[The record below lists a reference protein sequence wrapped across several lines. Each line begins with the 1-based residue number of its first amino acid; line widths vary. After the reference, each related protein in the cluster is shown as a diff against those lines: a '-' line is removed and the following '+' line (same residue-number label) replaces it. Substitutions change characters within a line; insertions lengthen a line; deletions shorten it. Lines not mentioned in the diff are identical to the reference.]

1 MRLYRAENLK
11 FRHTVTGKL
20 WILMQALT
28 LLLAYGISRGNGISS
43 AYNWWYTLMLPGM
56 VTLSACIIGEKDRK
70 GKNRAVLSLPSSPG
84 KVWDAKI
91 LVGMKTLLLANLL
104 GAAANLILDLYLI
117 PRFWIPQVLEIS
129 PAQIAASGAV
139 MTAAT
144 LWQIPL
150 CLWMSQKWGFLPA
163 LILNMILNG
172 SGPLAAVTPYWIL
185 DPWARNLSSIVLIS
199 SARTKFCF
207 STNSTA
213 SAYCPQISASP
224 RTPVG
229 GVSIMIKSAD
239 SLHFLRN
246 SRVNSFCTIS
256 VEEE

>member
-56 VTLSACIIGEKDRK
+56 VTLSACMIVEKDRK

-104 GAAANLILDLYLI
+104 GAAANLILGLYLI

-185 DPWARNLSSIVLIS
+185 DPWAILPRLMTGIIGILPNGLPAVPGSMTYTPGITDNSVILPGVLVTIAWLAVLWGLSRFWYERKGAQTV
-199 SARTKFCF
+199 
-207 STNSTA
+207 
-213 SAYCPQISASP
+213 
-224 RTPVG
+224 
-229 GVSIMIKSAD
+229 
-239 SLHFLRN
+239 
-246 SRVNSFCTIS
+246 
-256 VEEE
+256 

>member
-20 WILMQALT
+20 WILMQTLT

-56 VTLSACIIGEKDRK
+56 VTLSACMIGEKDRK

-104 GAAANLILDLYLI
+104 GA
-117 PRFWIPQVLEIS
+117 
-129 PAQIAASGAV
+129 
-139 MTAAT
+139 AAT

-185 DPWARNLSSIVLIS
+185 DPWAILPRLMTGIIGILPNGLPAMPGSMTYTPGITDNSVIIPGVMVMIAWLAVLWGLSRFWYERKGAQTV
-199 SARTKFCF
+199 
-207 STNSTA
+207 
-213 SAYCPQISASP
+213 
-224 RTPVG
+224 
-229 GVSIMIKSAD
+229 
-239 SLHFLRN
+239 
-246 SRVNSFCTIS
+246 
-256 VEEE
+256 